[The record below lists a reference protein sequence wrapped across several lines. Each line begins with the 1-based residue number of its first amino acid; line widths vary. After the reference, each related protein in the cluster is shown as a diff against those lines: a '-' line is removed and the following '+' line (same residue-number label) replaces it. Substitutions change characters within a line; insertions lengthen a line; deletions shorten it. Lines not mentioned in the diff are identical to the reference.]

1 MPAIH
6 ATKFLAD
13 RLQKPASAESKKE
26 PAKPVA
32 TKYEA
37 GYGPGS
43 QRAYNARY
51 ADRPAAYPMDAVKK
65 DNARTGG
72 TPAAPKDAS
81 SGQRSAKP
89 AGLNSDADIAAFT
102 RGASKASAA
111 PKASSTERRPAA
123 YPMSELK
130 KGNTSGG
137 GASATPKAS
146 PPSNKAKA
154 NGAPKLSNFGKAFK
168 SARSAGKS
176 EFAFGGKK
184 YNTKLKGE

>member
-13 RLQKPASAESKKE
+13 QSQKPASAESKKE
-26 PAKPVA
+26 PAKSVA

-43 QRAYNARY
+43 QRAYNSRY
-51 ADRPAAYPMDAVKK
+51 ADRPAAYPMDELKK
-65 DNARTGG
+65 DNARTAS
-72 TPAAPKDAS
+72 TPAAPKGAS

-89 AGLNSDADIAAFT
+89 AGLNSDAEIAAFT
-102 RGASKASAA
+102 RGAS
-111 PKASSTERRPAA
+111 
-123 YPMSELK
+123 
-130 KGNTSGG
+130 
-137 GASATPKAS
+137 KAS

-154 NGAPKLSNFGKAFK
+154 NGAPKLSNFGTAFK
-168 SARSAGKS
+168 SARSSGKS
-176 EFAFGGKK
+176 EFTFGGKK

>member
-1 MPAIH
+1 MPTIH

-26 PAKPVA
+26 PAKSVA

-65 DNARTGG
+65 DSARGGG
-72 TPAAPKDAS
+72 T
-81 SGQRSAKP
+81 
-89 AGLNSDADIAAFT
+89 
-102 RGASKASAA
+102 SAA
-111 PKASSTERRPAA
+111 PKASAA
-123 YPMSELK
+123 P
-130 KGNTSGG
+130 T
-137 GASATPKAS
+137 AS

-168 SARSAGKS
+168 SARRSGKS
-176 EFAFGGKK
+176 EFTFGGKK

>member
-13 RLQKPASAESKKE
+13 QLSKPASAESKKKLDAAS
-26 PAKPVA
+26 PS
-32 TKYEA
+32 
-37 GYGPGS
+37 GG
-43 QRAYNARY
+43 
-51 ADRPAAYPMDAVKK
+51 RPAAYPMDAVKK

-89 AGLNSDADIAAFT
+89 AGLNSDAEIAAFT
-102 RGASKASAA
+102 RGAS
-111 PKASSTERRPAA
+111 
-123 YPMSELK
+123 
-130 KGNTSGG
+130 
-137 GASATPKAS
+137 KAS

-176 EFAFGGKK
+176 EFTFGGKK